1 MEFDKMKVTIVI
13 PNYNGKHFME
23 PCLAS
28 LKEQTCQD
36 YKVLV
41 IDNASTDGSL
51 EYMKEHY
58 PKIEVIALDKNYG
71 FSKAVNVGIQHST
84 TPYVILLNNDTTVDP
99 HYVEEM
105 VKAIERS
112 PRIFSVSSKM
122 IQMYHPELIDS
133 AGDLYTL
140 LGWGVCRGTGRPV
153 SNYTEA
159 DEIFT
164 ACAGAAIYRRSAFS
178 KIGYFDENH
187 FAYLEDI
194 DVGYRAK
201 IYGYK
206 NTYCPT
212 ALVYHVGSGTSGSKY
227 NSFKVKLSAR
237 NNIYL
242 NYKNMPILQ
251 LILNF
256 FPLFTGY
263 VVKYAFFIKKG
274 FGKDYKEGIIE
285 GLQTMKAQKKVKFQL
300 RHLTNYIKIE
310 LELII
315 HTFAYVKDWTTRKIL
330 KR

>member
-1 MEFDKMKVTIVI
+1 MEVTIVI
-13 PNYNGKHFME
+13 PNYNGKHFIE

-28 LKEQTCQD
+28 LNEQS
-36 YKVLV
+36 YKDFKILV
-41 IDNASTDGSL
+41 VDNASSDGSIP
-51 EYMKEHY
+51 YMQENY
-58 PKIEVIALDKNYG
+58 PEIEVIALEKNYG
-71 FSKAVNVGIQHST
+71 FSKAVNVGIKHSKP
-84 TPYVILLNNDTTVDP
+84 PYVILLNNDTTVDP

-105 VKAIERS
+105 VKAIKKS
-112 PRIFSVSSKM
+112 KRIFSVSSKM

-140 LGWGVCRGTGRPV
+140 VGWGICRGAGRPIE
-153 SNYTEA
+153 NYTEA

-164 ACAGAAIYRRSAFS
+164 ACAGAAIYRRSAFE
-178 KIGYFDENH
+178 KIGYFDESH

-242 NYKNMPILQ
+242 NYKNMPLAQ
-251 LILNF
+251 LILNSL
-256 FPLFTGY
+256 PLAAGY
-263 VVKYAFFIKKG
+263 FVKYLFFIKKG
-274 FGKDYKEGIIE
+274 FGKDYKDGITE
-285 GLQTMKAQKKVKFQL
+285 AFKTLKTQKKVPFKL
-300 RHLTNYIKIE
+300 KHLPNYIKIE
-310 LELII
+310 IELIAN
-315 HTFAYVKDWTTRKIL
+315 TFSYAKDWFTRKL
-330 KR
+330 FKK

>member
-1 MEFDKMKVTIVI
+1 MKVTIVI

-41 IDNASTDGSL
+41 VDNASTDGSL

-58 PKIEVIALDKNYG
+58 PKIEVIVLDKNYG

-164 ACAGAAIYRRSAFS
+164 ACAGAAIYQRSAFS

-256 FPLFTGY
+256 FPLLTGY

>member
-1 MEFDKMKVTIVI
+1 MEVTIVI

-28 LKEQTCQD
+28 LNEQS
-36 YKVLV
+36 YKDFKILV
-41 IDNASTDGSL
+41 VDNASSDGSIP
-51 EYMKEHY
+51 YMQENY
-58 PKIEVIALDKNYG
+58 PEIEVIALEKNYG
-71 FSKAVNVGIQHST
+71 FSKAVNVGIKHSK

-105 VKAIERS
+105 VKAIKKS
-112 PRIFSVSSKM
+112 KRIFSVSSKM

-140 LGWGVCRGTGRPV
+140 VGWGICRGAGRPIE
-153 SNYTEA
+153 NYTEA

-164 ACAGAAIYRRSAFS
+164 ACAGAAIYRRSAFE
-178 KIGYFDENH
+178 KIGYFDESH

-242 NYKNMPILQ
+242 NYKNMPLAQ
-251 LILNF
+251 LILNSL
-256 FPLFTGY
+256 PLAAGY
-263 VVKYAFFIKKG
+263 FVKYLFFIKKG
-274 FGKDYKEGIIE
+274 FGKDYKDGITE
-285 GLQTMKAQKKVKFQL
+285 AFKTLKTQKKVPFRLK
-300 RHLTNYIKIE
+300 HLPNYIQIE
-310 LELII
+310 LELIAN
-315 HTFAYVKDWTTRKIL
+315 TFSYAKDWFTRKL
-330 KR
+330 FKK

>member
-1 MEFDKMKVTIVI
+1 M
-13 PNYNGKHFME
+13 
-23 PCLAS
+23 
-28 LKEQTCQD
+28 
-36 YKVLV
+36 
-41 IDNASTDGSL
+41 
-51 EYMKEHY
+51 
-58 PKIEVIALDKNYG
+58 
-71 FSKAVNVGIQHST
+71 
-84 TPYVILLNNDTTVDP
+84 
-99 HYVEEM
+99 
-105 VKAIERS
+105 
-112 PRIFSVSSKM
+112 
-122 IQMYHPELIDS
+122 
-133 AGDLYTL
+133 
-140 LGWGVCRGTGRPV
+140 

-164 ACAGAAIYRRSAFS
+164 ACAGAAIYQRSAFS

>member
-1 MEFDKMKVTIVI
+1 MEVTIVI

-28 LKEQTCQD
+28 LSNQS
-36 YKVLV
+36 YKDFKILV
-41 IDNASTDGSL
+41 VDNASTDGSIP
-51 EYMKEHY
+51 YMQENY
-58 PKIEVIALDKNYG
+58 PEIEVIALEKNYG
-71 FSKAVNVGIQHST
+71 FSKAVNVGIQHSN
-84 TPYVILLNNDTTVDP
+84 TPFVILLNNDTTVDP

-105 VKAIERS
+105 VKAIKS
-112 PRIFSVSSKM
+112 SNRIFSVSSKM
-122 IQMYHPELIDS
+122 IQMYHPDLIDS

-140 LGWGVCRGTGRPV
+140 VGWGICRGAGRPV
-153 SNYTEA
+153 ANYTEA

-164 ACAGAAIYRRSAFS
+164 ACAGAAIYRRSVFE
-178 KIGYFDENH
+178 KIGYFDETH

-206 NTYCPT
+206 NMYCPT

-242 NYKNMPILQ
+242 NYKNMPLLQ

-256 FPLFTGY
+256 LPLCAGY
-263 VVKYAFFIKKG
+263 FVKYLFFIKKG
-274 FGKDYKEGIIE
+274 FGKDYKDGILE
-285 GLQTMKAQKKVKFQL
+285 AFSTLKTQKKVPFKTK
-300 RHLTNYIKIE
+300 HLTNYIKIE
-310 LELII
+310 LELIAN
-315 HTFAYVKDWTTRKIL
+315 TFSYAKDWFTRKIF
-330 KR
+330 KK